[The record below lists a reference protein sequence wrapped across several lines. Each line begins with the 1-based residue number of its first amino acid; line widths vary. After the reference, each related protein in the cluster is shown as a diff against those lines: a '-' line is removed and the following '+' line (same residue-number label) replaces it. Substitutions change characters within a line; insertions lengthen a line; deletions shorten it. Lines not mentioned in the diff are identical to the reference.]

1 METAWKCLK
10 TLKIELF
17 YDPVSPLLGIYPKRK
32 KTRIRKDT
40 CISIFITVWPTTAKD
55 TEATSVSISR
65 CLDKHTV
72 CVRGCVLGHA
82 PLFAGPWTVAHQAP
96 LSVGLSR
103 QEYWSGLLFLPLGD
117 LPDLGLKTAPPVS
130 QALAGGSLPL
140 SYLERPIYI
149 YTHNGLLLIH

>member
-1 METAWKCLK
+1 M
-10 TLKIELF
+10 
-17 YDPVSPLLGIYPKRK
+17 
-32 KTRIRKDT
+32 
-40 CISIFITVWPTTAKD
+40 
-55 TEATSVSISR
+55 
-65 CLDKHTV
+65 

-82 PLFAGPWTVAHQAP
+82 QLFAGPWTVAHQAP

-149 YTHNGLLLIH
+149 YTPNGLLLIH